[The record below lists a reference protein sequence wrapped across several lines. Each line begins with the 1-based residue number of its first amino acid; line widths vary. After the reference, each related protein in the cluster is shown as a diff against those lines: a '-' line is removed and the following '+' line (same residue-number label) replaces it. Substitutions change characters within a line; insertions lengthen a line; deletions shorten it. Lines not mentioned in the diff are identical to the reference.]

1 MHSREFLKN
10 LYLVM
15 QMENTEFT
23 ETAALIARDFEMEI
37 SEETL
42 TEADLL
48 QVLADQIAYW
58 IDHKLEFLLS
68 LMYRLDVDERKVNA
82 ALSPYAEEPANL
94 SIARLV
100 LERQK
105 QRIFTKKY
113 YKQQNS
119 DNWNWDE

>member
-1 MHSREFLKN
+1 
-10 LYLVM
+10 
-15 QMENTEFT
+15 MENTEFT

-37 SEETL
+37 GEETL
-42 TEADLL
+42 TEEALL
-48 QVLADQIAYW
+48 QVLADHIAYW

-68 LMYRLDVDERKVNA
+68 LMYRLDIDERKVNA